1 MPFTE
6 GRFLMRRLLACFAAV
21 TLIAMTGCG
30 QIAIKRG
37 SGADA
42 LAADRASCRAE
53 NPDPA
58 AVRACLVAHGWHITD
73 LDAAPAAAPAYPAA
87 AVTQPT
93 PLDAGPAPSPP
104 PVQSVHISDK
114 IHVGGWWHFGGG
126 PADLHTAVDGCVA
139 KLGAGEQPDAGY
151 HTVTR
156 ALYTCLSSEGWRSL
170 GS

>member
-1 MPFTE
+1 M
-6 GRFLMRRLLACFAAV
+6 GRLLPYFMTV
-21 TLIAMTGCG
+21 TFIALAGCG

-42 LAADRASCRAE
+42 LAADRASCQE
-53 NPDPA
+53 QNTDST
-58 AVRACLVAHGWHITD
+58 AVKSCLAAHGWHITE
-73 LDAAPAAAPAYPAA
+73 LESAPAAAGAYPA
-87 AVTQPT
+87 VTIAQPA
-93 PLDAGPAPSPP
+93 PVAAGPAPPP
-104 PVQSVHISDK
+104 PPIQPVQGSDK

-126 PADLHTAVDGCVA
+126 PADLHVAVDGCVS
-139 KLGAGEQPDAGY
+139 KLGAGDQPDAGY